1 MSKNNDQQNIWALR
15 AYKKKFKKKQRQ
27 FGTITKEEGINS
39 CVMPA
44 MFDMPTAIQ
53 VLTSG
58 EGESD
63 DQTSKDYVER
73 NVNILIHHHQHF

>member
-1 MSKNNDQQNIWALR
+1 
-15 AYKKKFKKKQRQ
+15 
-27 FGTITKEEGINS
+27 
-39 CVMPA
+39 MPV

-73 NVNILIHHHQHF
+73 NVNILLPHHHQHF